1 MIGQSLCLVVVP
13 LSGDA
18 VADSTAGVEGIA
30 VVAGDD
36 VAMEKKDG
44 LAGGLTAVH
53 AHIVANCLR
62 MLVISITI
70 LE

>member
-1 MIGQSLCLVVVP
+1 MLSLGVVP
-13 LSGDA
+13 LPGNA
-18 VADSTAGVEGIA
+18 VADAASGVGGIA

-36 VAMEKKDG
+36 VAMEMKDG
-44 LAGGLTAVH
+44 LAGGLAAVH
-53 AHIVANCLR
+53 AHVAANCLR